1 MNKIIYAVVL
11 DYTNLCIRSF
21 EIPVKFAGEHGEH
34 AEEWLLENMEN
45 VTGEKYSQSSC
56 YYMTSQNPID
66 VIQC

>member
-1 MNKIIYAVVL
+1 MNKIIYVVVL

-21 EIPVKFAGEHGEH
+21 KIPVKFAGKRGEH
-34 AEEWLLENMEN
+34 AEEWLLDND
-45 VTGEKYSQSSC
+45 EKYSQSSC